1 MSKTALKKQKPPAQK
16 LENIMFSVEAG
27 FFKRL
32 VKYYEDE
39 IQKSDIELF
48 TSSGYPDFDYS
59 ISHGLDSIG
68 VSDFCGEF
76 DVGG

>member
-1 MSKTALKKQKPPAQK
+1 MTPVL
-16 LENIMFSVEAG
+16 
-27 FFKRL
+27 
-32 VKYYEDE
+32 DE
-39 IQKSDIELF
+39 SDIELF

>member
-1 MSKTALKKQKPPAQK
+1 VYPDG
-16 LENIMFSVEAG
+16 FSFDGNLYGVSTDNG
-27 FFKRL
+27 SIPVL
-32 VKYYEDE
+32 DE
-39 IQKSDIELF
+39 SDVELF

-59 ISHGLDSIG
+59 IG